1 MSWFSP
7 RPPEPL
13 DPSRVDAVIAKNL
26 QAQRRSASAAEEV
39 VQAADES
46 REQVEAAVGAFKCR
60 TAERLRDRRRGHLS
74 SDVRAVVEATIRQM
88 DERAHRAEEQAR

>member
-7 RPPEPL
+7 RPPAQPDPAPL
-13 DPSRVDAVIAKNL
+13 EAL
-26 QAQRRSASAAEEV
+26 LAQTIEAQQRAGDAAEDV
-39 VQAADES
+39 AQAADDS
-46 REQVEAAVGAFKCR
+46 RESVEAAVGAFKCR

>member
-1 MSWFSP
+1 MSWFFPSP
-7 RPPEPL
+7 PAPPDLAPL
-13 DPSRVDAVIAKNL
+13 DAL
-26 QAQRRSASAAEEV
+26 LAQNIEAQHRAGAASDDVA
-39 VQAADES
+39 QAADEN
-46 REQVEAAVGAFKCR
+46 RESVEAVVSAFKCR

>member
-7 RPPEPL
+7 RPPTPPDPAPL
-13 DPSRVDAVIAKNL
+13 DALFTQTIE
-26 QAQRRSASAAEEV
+26 AQQRAGDAAEDV

-46 REQVEAAVGAFKCR
+46 RESVEAAVGAFKCR

-74 SDVRAVVEATIRQM
+74 SDVRAVVVATIRQM
-88 DERAHRAEEQAR
+88 DERAQRAEEQSR

>member
-7 RPPEPL
+7 RPPAPPDPAPL
-13 DPSRVDAVIAKNL
+13 EAL
-26 QAQRRSASAAEEV
+26 LAQTIEAQQRAGDAAEDV
-39 VQAADES
+39 AQAADDS
-46 REQVEAAVGAFKCR
+46 RESVEAAVGAFKCR

-88 DERAHRAEEQAR
+88 DERAHRAEEQSR

>member
-7 RPPEPL
+7 RPPAPPDPAPL
-13 DPSRVDAVIAKNL
+13 DAL
-26 QAQRRSASAAEEV
+26 FAQNIEAQQRAAEAAEDV

-46 REQVEAAVGAFKCR
+46 RESVEAAVGAFKCR

-88 DERAHRAEEQAR
+88 DERAHRAEEQSR